1 MANIFE
7 LPSKDRNITPEKTCK
22 SRQMQFSDKTA
33 YVWGLHYWWDPWLST
48 SPTRRLAHFMP
59 PWSLVLF
66 FVPLLVPSVLVCICL
81 YLCVSACACVYICA
95 YLYVF
100 VCLCVSVYMFVYVS
114 VGVFQC
120 VSLTVW
126 YHVYSIASN
135 WRASSVTSSPPESE
149 SCQIRNLFFTKSFVK
164 FFHLHQQR
172 CF

>member
-1 MANIFE
+1 M
-7 LPSKDRNITPEKTCK
+7 NITPEKTRK

-33 YVWGLHYWWDPWLST
+33 YVWGLRYWWDPLLSM
-48 SPTRRLAHFMP
+48 SPARRLAHFMP

-66 FVPLLVPSVLVCICL
+66 LSHCLSLVCLYVSVYICVYLPVLVCIS
-81 YLCVSACACVYICA
+81 VRIC
-95 YLYVF
+95 
-100 VCLCVSVYMFVYVS
+100 VCLCVSVYMFVYVC
-114 VGVFQC
+114 VGVSQC